1 MSDVSS
7 RPRTMGLTTFGDRS
21 RSSRKAAARSRS
33 TGMRPGLYANR
44 RPEDAAF
51 LDELQALQ
59 RENPHYTLVAT
70 MTAMEQSH
78 RPWRGEKGPIQ
89 PGHARQSGAEELQ
102 PIYYVAGPP
111 GMVTSVQ
118 TMLKSTGVTNEDVRA
133 EKFDGY

>member
-1 MSDVSS
+1 MPHRLV
-7 RPRTMGLTTFGDRS
+7 LF
-21 RSSRKAAARSRS
+21 
-33 TGMRPGLYANR
+33 YANR

-78 RPWRGEKGPIQ
+78 RPWRGETGQFSPAMLGKVV
-89 PGHARQSGAEELQ
+89 AKELQ

-111 GMVTSVQ
+111 GMVTGVQ
-118 TMLKSTGVTNEDVRA
+118 AMLKSTGVTNEDVRS
-133 EKFDGY
+133 EKFSGY